1 MEGVCIL
8 RSIAVGEVSVS
19 IRIITRVVTEF
30 KHIPVSHCLINM
42 WKELGTL
49 LHKEIAIHSSVEN
62 VNSRKRIVEVTAS
75 EGKAGVVNIRK
86 VIVGVTARG
95 IR

>member
-1 MEGVCIL
+1 
-8 RSIAVGEVSVS
+8 
-19 IRIITRVVTEF
+19 
-30 KHIPVSHCLINM
+30 M